1 MSMDYDVIIV
11 GARVA
16 GSVLA
21 TLLGQHG
28 HRVLLL
34 ERARFPSDTLSTH
47 FFRAPAFQAFERM
60 GVFDSVQ
67 RTAPHLINSFN
78 DVDGHVF
85 TEPAEGAN
93 GFNYC
98 LCVRRITLD
107 AILAERVRC
116 EPTVELHEGAGVDA
130 LIWDG
135 GHVVGVHGRERG
147 RGFEA
152 RAKVVIGADGFYS
165 QVARQVNPVVEE
177 AEPVNRAMYYAYY
190 QGLEGQPEPAAEF
203 HFRGNHLVYVFPTDG
218 GLTLVAASVPIA
230 EFDGF
235 RQDPDGQLTAELE
248 ALPTLAPRL
257 RRAERVG
264 PVRGAGNIPGYMR
277 VPFGPGWA
285 LVGDAGQVLD
295 PWSGQGIDQATTH
308 ATLLADALHAWLS
321 EQLPWGQALAQYHQS
336 RNAFSLQTYR
346 RTCTYGRD
354 LRPMTQ
360 AALRRRGLID
370 ARPMPV

>member
-1 MSMDYDVIIV
+1 
-11 GARVA
+11 
-16 GSVLA
+16 
-21 TLLGQHG
+21 
-28 HRVLLL
+28 
-34 ERARFPSDTLSTH
+34 
-47 FFRAPAFQAFERM
+47 
-60 GVFDSVQ
+60 
-67 RTAPHLINSFN
+67 
-78 DVDGHVF
+78 
-85 TEPAEGAN
+85 
-93 GFNYC
+93 
-98 LCVRRITLD
+98 
-107 AILAERVRC
+107 
-116 EPTVELHEGAGVDA
+116 
-130 LIWDG
+130 
-135 GHVVGVHGRERG
+135 
-147 RGFEA
+147 
-152 RAKVVIGADGFYS
+152 
-165 QVARQVNPVVEE
+165 
-177 AEPVNRAMYYAYY
+177 
-190 QGLEGQPEPAAEF
+190 
-203 HFRGNHLVYVFPTDG
+203 
-218 GLTLVAASVPIA
+218 VPIA

-321 EQLPWGQALAQYHQS
+321 DQLPWEQALAQYHQS

-370 ARPMPV
+370 VRPMPV